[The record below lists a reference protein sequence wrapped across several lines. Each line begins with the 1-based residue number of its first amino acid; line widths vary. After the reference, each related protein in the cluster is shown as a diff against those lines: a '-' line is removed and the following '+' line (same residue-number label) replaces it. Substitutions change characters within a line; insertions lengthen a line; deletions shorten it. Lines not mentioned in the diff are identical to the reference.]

1 MRNRSTYRADA
12 ALVAV
17 HLGGVDVAVADVER
31 RGHRLRGLRRRDLE
45 DTESEL
51 RDGAVVV
58 ELDRRDC
65 AHALLLGSRITP
77 QLGGGGVSSTGAG
90 SPLWSSVPTS
100 VSSMPASGSAVPGS
114 GAGLV
119 AGGGVST
126 GALDGP

>member
-1 MRNRSTYRADA
+1 MRNRSTYRADT

-31 RGHRLRGLRRRDLE
+31 RGNRLRGLRRRDLE
-45 DTESEL
+45 DTEAEL

-77 QLGGGGVSSTGAG
+77 QPGGGVSSTGAG

-100 VSSMPASGSAVPGS
+100 VSSMPASGSAVLGS
-114 GAGLV
+114 
-119 AGGGVST
+119 
-126 GALDGP
+126 